1 MNKNRE
7 SRRQSNPTCVCV
19 CAQSVDGRMTWPQSG
34 STKCIGVAQQPVDAL
49 FKSTISRCC
58 TRAHVSPDAPPQ
70 ALTYYPGPVF
80 SAFLFHLFFLF
91 IYFIILCFVFL
102 SLQLQVEIGIS
113 FAASFIQCQ
122 DAIPN
127 LFCCFSVFFLQFLNF
142 LWDWFRTRIARVQS
156 VLDFFG
162 RSWRVAVGPSLYRV
176 LLPQHVRFML
186 FPCEIACIQGEE
198 PGKAGWRPIL
208 QPRLVSAGFGILIS
222 QYLQR

>member
-19 CAQSVDGRMTWPQSG
+19 CVCAQSVVGRMTWPQSG

-80 SAFLFHLFFLF
+80 SAFLFHLFFK
-91 IYFIILCFVFL
+91 INFIILCFFL

-113 FAASFIQCQ
+113 FAAQFIQCQ

-127 LFCCFSVFFLQFLNF
+127 LFCCFSVFFFFYSFLIF
-142 LWDWFRTRIARVQS
+142 YGIGSGLEQLAFSQCWTFSVEVGEWQLARACTGFCCLSMSDLCYSLAKLLAFRVKNPVKLAGDQSCSLGQS
-156 VLDFFG
+156 VLG
-162 RSWRVAVGPSLYRV
+162 
-176 LLPQHVRFML
+176 
-186 FPCEIACIQGEE
+186 
-198 PGKAGWRPIL
+198 
-208 QPRLVSAGFGILIS
+208 SAS
-222 QYLQR
+222 